1 MQGSVS
7 VICEAFRKN
16 PDGSWTSL
24 QTTIIRAPIG
34 EIRISPGMTFRKGA
48 KLVGVDVV
56 AMLDQNCL

>member
-7 VICEAFRKN
+7 VACEAFRKN
-16 PDGSWTSL
+16 PDGSWTSV

-48 KLVGVDVV
+48 KLVGVDV
-56 AMLDQNCL
+56 AALLEQDCL